1 MRIRVLTAWLS
12 IVALVGASPA
22 WAKQQIAD
30 PAVQQAA
37 IADKANADAAA
48 RQTVTEVLQRS
59 DVKAMAEKLGV
70 DLKGAESAVKTMPA
84 DQVSSLAQQL
94 LNADPDLAG
103 GNTTVTISVTTL
115 LLIIII
121 ILLVAN

>member
-1 MRIRVLTAWLS
+1 
-12 IVALVGASPA
+12 
-22 WAKQQIAD
+22 
-30 PAVQQAA
+30 
-37 IADKANADAAA
+37 
-48 RQTVTEVLQRS
+48 
-59 DVKAMAEKLGV
+59 MAGKLGV
-70 DLKGAESAVKTMPA
+70 DLKRAESAVKTMPA